1 MALHD
6 LFGIHRWIFIFIHRW
21 ILNALLDQINVELT
35 AVGKTKRTRTKP
47 NQMEK
52 SSQLTAEMIQGK
64 FEKLA

>member
-1 MALHD
+1 MD
-6 LFGIHRWIFIFIHRW
+6 FYFYPQMDFKCPSWPDKR
-21 ILNALLDQINVELT
+21 
-35 AVGKTKRTRTKP
+35 GKTKRTKTKP